1 MARFAVKTLEFDKVK
16 NMLASKAATFLGKQA
31 IISLQIESEFSKVK
45 RLQEETAEALRILDE
60 GRRFPFGGAF
70 NITAD
75 VKRAE
80 LGSVLEPEE
89 LQHIQTTVQAF
100 ASMKDF
106 TTENAETAPNLAEY
120 GAELTQKKNELIANV
135 IMGKLTYEQAMEQF
149 ESEGYAAQSQE
160 IVDSLNAL
168 LNK

>member
-70 NITAD
+70 NITA
-75 VKRAE
+75 
-80 LGSVLEPEE
+80 
-89 LQHIQTTVQAF
+89 I
-100 ASMKDF
+100 
-106 TTENAETAPNLAEY
+106 
-120 GAELTQKKNELIANV
+120 
-135 IMGKLTYEQAMEQF
+135 
-149 ESEGYAAQSQE
+149 
-160 IVDSLNAL
+160 L
-168 LNK
+168 LPM